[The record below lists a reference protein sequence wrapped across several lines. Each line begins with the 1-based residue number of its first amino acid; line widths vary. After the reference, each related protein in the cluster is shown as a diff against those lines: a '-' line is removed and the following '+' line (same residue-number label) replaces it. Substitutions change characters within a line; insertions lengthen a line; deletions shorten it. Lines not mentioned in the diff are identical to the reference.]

1 MLWCNTKSVEA
12 REVFQEPKTEMIISS
27 FIKPTQLTGTLLK
40 FNMNFKILGLTAQL
54 SIITLI
60 ILKVYMT

>member
-1 MLWCNTKSVEA
+1 
-12 REVFQEPKTEMIISS
+12 MIISS